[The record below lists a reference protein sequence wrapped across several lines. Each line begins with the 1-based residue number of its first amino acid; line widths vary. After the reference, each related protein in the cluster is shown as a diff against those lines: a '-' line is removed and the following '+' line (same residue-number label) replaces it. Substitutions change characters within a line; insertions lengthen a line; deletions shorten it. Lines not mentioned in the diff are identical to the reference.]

1 MFVLKKFMQIH
12 TIQKRIE
19 LQLVILKTIKYKL
32 LAVLQLQQV

>member
-19 LQLVILKTIKYKL
+19 LQLVILETIKYKL